1 MEYEEQKD
9 KTLWPGEKVLLAW
22 AGSKLHQHLG
32 SPIDGNHLK
41 DAFDFSVSN
50 NFIKPSER
58 EGIIYQ
64 AQYITTSLVTHEFAT
79 LYDDSNPKNP
89 RIKIN
94 RNGILAGQILIETK
108 NLTQVSKY
116 KRWSWNWYLLYYLA
130 GLLLAV
136 QVLKGFTELILLWW
150 KNFPKN

>member
-1 MEYEEQKD
+1 MEYEDQKD
-9 KTLWPGEKVLLAW
+9 KRLWPGEKVLLVW

-41 DAFDFSVSN
+41 DAFNYSVSMD
-50 NFIKPSER
+50 FIKASER
-58 EGIIYQ
+58 ESIINQ
-64 AQYITTSLVTHEFAT
+64 AQYITGSLITHEFAT

-116 KRWSWNWYLLYYLA
+116 KRWSFDWYLLYYLA
-130 GLLLAV
+130 GLFLAI
-136 QVLKGFTELILLWW
+136 QILKSVTELVLLWW
-150 KNFPKN
+150 KNFG